1 MNKILKY
8 YLLLKKKLVNTTQTN
23 ELQTAESNS
32 TETSKNDYEEKN

>member
-23 ELQTAESNS
+23 ELQTTESTS
-32 TETSKNDYEEKN
+32 TETLKNDYEEKN